1 MPINHKEA
9 GKEIET
15 GNVNTKMSLLWVNLK
30 AEPQT
35 STLKAGAL
43 TANKASKE
51 ETTSYR
57 MSNQK

>member
-1 MPINHKEA
+1 MPINHQEA

-30 AEPQT
+30 AQPQT
-35 STLKAGAL
+35 GMLKAKAL
-43 TANKASKE
+43 TANKASTE
-51 ETTSYR
+51 EMASYR

>member
-1 MPINHKEA
+1 MTINHKEA

-30 AEPQT
+30 AQAQT
-35 STLKAGAL
+35 SMLKAGAPA
-43 TANKASKE
+43 TNKGTRE
-51 ETTSYR
+51 ETASNR